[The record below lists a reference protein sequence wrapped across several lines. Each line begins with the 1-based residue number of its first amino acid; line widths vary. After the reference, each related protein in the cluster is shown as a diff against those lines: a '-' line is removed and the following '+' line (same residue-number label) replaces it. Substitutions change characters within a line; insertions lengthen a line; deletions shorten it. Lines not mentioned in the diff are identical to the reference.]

1 MCKPIV
7 ELPQLSHLT
16 LHRHLSGCTAV
27 LRTIHVPAMMW
38 LGLKSSGGDCV
49 DFTAV
54 FPVVEDCNRNSSN
67 LSSLHSSKVSFFHVC
82 LRMSSRRLTSRIP
95 EFESNIDR
103 DSSPSN
109 ISLSFE
115 PIRNLDQSHI
125 QMLIRSMGILDL
137 STIDISYMDGFPVNQ
152 VNVLEI
158 YRPARDVKC
167 MSIAEF
173 DAEGSSIEDDG
184 VRSPLPNLQALRCK
198 VLTSLN
204 TSILDRCSC
213 DCSGGGRSFNVQYR
227 VSPSNTID
235 SLRTMFRN

>member
-82 LRMSSRRLTSRIP
+82 LRMSSRRPTSRIP

-158 YRPARDVKC
+158 Y
-167 MSIAEF
+167 
-173 DAEGSSIEDDG
+173 
-184 VRSPLPNLQALRCK
+184 
-198 VLTSLN
+198 
-204 TSILDRCSC
+204 
-213 DCSGGGRSFNVQYR
+213 
-227 VSPSNTID
+227 
-235 SLRTMFRN
+235 